1 MKEITQQNLILK
13 VIENFVRSNFYMF
26 IFARY
31 ITNEFLSRY
40 IYESDFKILK
50 YLKRS
55 NFFLKNNKKIILDV
69 GANDGI
75 SIKAIRNFVSD
86 VKICSIEPSKTNFEK
101 LKILSKKFK
110 NLKILNY
117 AVSDNLTAKKKILFQ
132 PFYKGYSLSPFDTL
146 NIKDVFK
153 SMNSCLFIKN
163 VEKKIYIKKS
173 FVRITRIDNLNLRPC
188 FIKID
193 IQGHEYRCVLGSLQT
208 IKKHLPIIMLE
219 YDLIQHQRIYKVL
232 KKMNYKKFFFRS
244 EGKMLT
250 EHKNEKV
257 FNIFFI
263 HQKTL
268 NIINSEIK
276 IKYSDN
282 N

>member
-1 MKEITQQNLILK
+1 MEGL
-13 VIENFVRSNFYMF
+13 E
-26 IFARY
+26 
-31 ITNEFLSRY
+31 
-40 IYESDFKILK
+40 
-50 YLKRS
+50 
-55 NFFLKNNKKIILDV
+55 KIILDV

-75 SIKAIRNFVSD
+75 SIKAIRNFVSN

-101 LKILSKKFK
+101 LKILRKKFK

-117 AVSDNLTAKKKILFQ
+117 AVSNSLTVKKKILFQ
-132 PFYKGYSLSPFDTL
+132 PFYRGFSLSPFDTL
-146 NIKDVFK
+146 NVKDVFK

-163 VEKKIYIKKS
+163 IKKKIHIKKS

-193 IQGHEYRCVLGSLQT
+193 IQGHEYHCVLGSLKT

-219 YDLIQHQRIYKVL
+219 YDSIQNQRIYKVL
-232 KKMNYKKFFFRS
+232 KKINYKKFFFRS
-244 EGKMLT
+244 EEKILT

-268 NIINSEIK
+268 DIINSGIK
-276 IKYSDN
+276 IQYHDN